1 MTSTHTIGQPPFLP
15 IRSFFDVATGD
26 EKPTLRIE
34 EQSAQQAKKETK
46 R

>member
-1 MTSTHTIGQPPFLP
+1 MTSTHAIGQSPFLP
-15 IRSFFDVATGD
+15 IRSFFDVATGE
-26 EKPTLRIE
+26 EKPTLRMA